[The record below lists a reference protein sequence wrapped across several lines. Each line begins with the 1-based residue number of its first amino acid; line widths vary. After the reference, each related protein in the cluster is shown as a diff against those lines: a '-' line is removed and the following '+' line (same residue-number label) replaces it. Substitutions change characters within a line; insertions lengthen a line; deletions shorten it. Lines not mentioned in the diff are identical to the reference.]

1 YVNRSYLAPE
11 RDASAQEKAAALT
24 VLAEILGGGQT
35 SVFSEKLQFDTQTA
49 VYTGAFYSGTSLDRT
64 TFDVVV
70 VPAEGITL
78 EAAEAAMDKV
88 LADFLTEGV
97 NPEQLDR
104 IKMQLRAAEIYA
116 RDDVEAAAN
125 RYGRA
130 LTSGLTIADVQAW
143 PDVLQT
149 VTAEDVRA
157 AAREVLN
164 RRHSVTGWLISEE
177 ATQ

>member
-1 YVNRSYLAPE
+1 MAIN
-11 RDASAQEKAAALT
+11 
-24 VLAEILGGGQT
+24 
-35 SVFSEKLQFDTQTA
+35 
-49 VYTGAFYSGTSLDRT
+49 
-64 TFDVVV
+64 
-70 VPAEGITL
+70 

-164 RRHSVTGWLISEE
+164 RRQSVTGWLMSEE